1 MGGLFHRKSKAS
13 GTSSTDANRKGKGPA
28 VLQKGESAPFSTQA
42 IEAQGFSQ
50 QSPSLSVEPL
60 PGSDTNRSSGQD
72 WSSLHDDA
80 EYVNSGAATASPN
93 DGDIDNVA
101 AANSK
106 SEKDISDDDGEEGEP
121 TIADLFQMLKTVN
134 ANLLAVQSSVDAL
147 AQRVDL
153 LERPGK
159 HIMPS

>member
-13 GTSSTDANRKGKGPA
+13 ATSSTDADRKGKGPA
-28 VLQKGESAPFSTQA
+28 VLQKGESAPFNTQA
-42 IEAQGFSQ
+42 VEAQLYSQ

-60 PGSDTNRSSGQD
+60 PGPDTNGSLGQD

-80 EYVNSGAATASPN
+80 EYAHSGAATASPS
-93 DGDIDNVA
+93 DGDVGNVA

-106 SEKDISDDDGEEGEP
+106 SEKDTRDDDGEEGEP

-147 AQRVDL
+147 AHRVDL

-159 HIMPS
+159 HTMPS